1 VVRTHA
7 PSGAGARG
15 LINRGT
21 DQFLRSENRGLSPVP
36 AFKAV
41 LFALLAANTAYF
53 AIAGTLSK
61 ATDAAAWLLLL
72 ALFEAETRFGAR
84 LERAAPRRILRTVR
98 LAAGAAVVAATV
110 GYVFENNALDALNS
124 VLWIAIVV
132 LLELEVRYRDAVQ
145 RVRLALSSVA
155 ACLYGGLALVVL
167 MWVVRRQWFDAYD
180 ALLWLVAFAAIE
192 VDLVSRKHSVNALTS
207 R

>member
-1 VVRTHA
+1 
-7 PSGAGARG
+7 
-15 LINRGT
+15 
-21 DQFLRSENRGLSPVP
+21 LRSGERGLSPVS
-36 AFKAV
+36 AFTAV

-61 ATDAAAWLLLL
+61 AIDAAAWLLLL
-72 ALFEAETRFGAR
+72 VLFEAETRFGAR
-84 LERAAPRRILRTVR
+84 LQRASLRRVVRMIR
-98 LAAGAAVVAATV
+98 LAAGAGVVAATV

-124 VLWIAIVV
+124 VLWIAVVV
-132 LLELEVRYRDAVQ
+132 LLEIEVRYRDAIQ
-145 RVRLALSSVA
+145 RVRLTLSSVA
-155 ACLYGGLALVVL
+155 ACLYGGLALVLV

-192 VDLVSRKHSVNALTS
+192 VDLVSGKHSVNALTS